1 MTTMKLKILV
11 MLYEYLFWYVQFSPL
26 NCYSLP
32 QIIICILLEHMQ
44 FILKTLVVH
53 TVMDISD

>member
-1 MTTMKLKILV
+1 MKLKILV

-32 QIIICILLEHMQ
+32 QIIICFLLEYMQ
-44 FILKTLVVH
+44 FILKILLVH
-53 TVMDISD
+53 TVMNISD